1 MWPSLS
7 DTSIIGFLFL
17 LALYLQPR
25 RRQDPNWTYRQAFTC
40 ALMKV
45 GLQKFVTFRI
55 KPSLSLKPGREKDRF
70 VLVDPALPEAYYGVA
85 EDNDV
90 WPETIGGT
98 WYPNRFSS
106 DTIVPE
112 GQHVILHFHGGSYIM
127 GDGRTKFTRFLADN
141 LLDNSS
147 ALYVFCPQ
155 YRLSG
160 LPQGH
165 FPAQLQDA
173 ISSYSYLVYTLHI
186 PASQIVLSG
195 DSAGAHLV
203 LGLLRYI
210 VQMDNPFI
218 LPAPLCNWVF
228 SPWCDVPA
236 AIDTS
241 DWHRDPNYKTEYIPA
256 TLPAWGAKN
265 YLRDLDITG
274 PIEEQVIPLRHPF
287 ILPSPL
293 LIVTG
298 GREILLQQH
307 LQLAQ
312 AFLKIPE
319 NMDCVDLYKED
330 GVPHDV
336 LAIGGVANFRHGAL
350 KCARKAGDFLQNLQT
365 ERRGFKAEF
374 FTRSEDNFENLDN
387 EKPGTPV

>member
-1 MWPSLS
+1 MWPTFS
-7 DTSIIGFLFL
+7 DTSILGFLLF
-17 LALYLQPR
+17 LALYLRPR
-25 RRQDPNWTYRQAFTC
+25 RRQDPSWTYRQAITC

-85 EDNDV
+85 EDNNI
-90 WPETIGGT
+90 WPEAIGGT
-98 WYPNRFSS
+98 WYPNRFTS

-147 ALYVFCPQ
+147 ALYIFCPQ

-160 LPQGH
+160 LPQGR

-195 DSAGAHLV
+195 DSAGAHLI

-241 DWHRDPNYKTEYIPA
+241 DWRRDPNYKTEYIPA
-256 TLPAWGAKN
+256 TLPAWGGKELSQRPGHHWSHRGTSCPTQTSVYIALATA
-265 YLRDLDITG
+265 YSYWRERDPTTATLATCPGLLEDTG
-274 PIEEQVIPLRHPF
+274 EYGL
-287 ILPSPL
+287 
-293 LIVTG
+293 
-298 GREILLQQH
+298 
-307 LQLAQ
+307 
-312 AFLKIPE
+312 
-319 NMDCVDLYKED
+319 C
-330 GVPHDV
+330 
-336 LAIGGVANFRHGAL
+336 
-350 KCARKAGDFLQNLQT
+350 
-365 ERRGFKAEF
+365 
-374 FTRSEDNFENLDN
+374 
-387 EKPGTPV
+387 GTI

>member
-1 MWPSLS
+1 
-7 DTSIIGFLFL
+7 
-17 LALYLQPR
+17 
-25 RRQDPNWTYRQAFTC
+25 
-40 ALMKV
+40 MKV

-55 KPSLSLKPGREKDRF
+55 KPSLSLKTGREKERF
-70 VLVDPALPEAYYGVA
+70 VLVDPALPEAYSGVA
-85 EDNDV
+85 EDNNI

-98 WYPNRFSS
+98 WYPNRFTS
-106 DTIVPE
+106 DTTVPE
-112 GQHVILHFHGGSYIM
+112 GQHIILHFHGGSYVM
-127 GDGRTKFTRFLADN
+127 GDGRTKSTGFLARN
-141 LLDNSS
+141 LLDSTS

-160 LPQGH
+160 QPQGR

-186 PASQIVLSG
+186 PASQIILSG

-218 LPAPLCNWVF
+218 LPAPLCNWLF

-241 DWHRDPNYKTEYIPA
+241 DWRRDPNYATEYIPA

-274 PIEEQVIPLRHPF
+274 PIEEQVVPLRHPF

-312 AFLKIPE
+312 GFLKIPE
-319 NMDCVDLYKED
+319 NMDCVELYKED

-336 LAIGGVANFRHGAL
+336 LAIGGIANFRHQAL
-350 KCARKAGDFLQNLQT
+350 RCARNAGDFLRNLRP
-365 ERRGFKAEF
+365 ERPAFKAEF
-374 FTRSEDNFENLDN
+374 FTVSNDNFEDPNN
-387 EKPGTPV
+387 EKAGT